1 MKLYV
6 IRHGQ
11 SETNVKKCFTGWAQ
25 VNLTEQGVWDAERVR
40 PILANIPFDK
50 VFSSDLNRA
59 MRTAEIALP
68 GCAYETTPL
77 LREVGMGSLE
87 WQPIMDMQADM
98 KEKNTA
104 QLGYGMY
111 GGESREE
118 FAARV
123 AEFRKMV
130 QTLDCENV
138 AVFSHWGWLM
148 EMLTQVLEVRIPSGN
163 ITGKNCMVG
172 VFEYENAHWK
182 LHSWINT
189 Q

>member
-11 SETNVKKCFTGWAQ
+11 SETNIKKCFTGWAQ
-25 VNLTEQGVWDAERVR
+25 VNLTENGIQQAESIR
-40 PILANIPFDK
+40 PVLENISFDR
-50 VFSSDLNRA
+50 VFSSDLHRA
-59 MRTAEIALP
+59 MKTAETALP
-68 GCAYETTPL
+68 GCKYETTPL

-87 WQPIMDMQADM
+87 MQPIADVQADM

-118 FAARV
+118 FAVRV

-130 QTLDCENV
+130 ESLDCENV
-138 AVFSHWGWLM
+138 AAFSHWGWLM
-148 EMLTQVLEVRIPSGN
+148 ELLTQVLEVKIPSGN
-163 ITGKNCMVG
+163 ITGKNCMVAI
-172 VFEYENAHWK
+172 FEYENAHWK
-182 LHSWINT
+182 LHSWIN